1 MRPGYVSHPKAD
13 WPAKPPARVSPLV
26 GGGRCAAVL
35 GPVIQ
40 PAAHMPSPLMP
51 SAPTPLTFFPARP
64 LGEVDAVVMQAAPH
78 RDRAGV
84 GFRRGDVG
92 THTSRTIML
101 AELGTLFDAV
111 PAAASEEEIAVAIRQ
126 ANCLGTQTAAT
137 RRSTRQRLAELYGLD
152 PHVPVYRVLRR
163 LWQLD
168 VAGRPL
174 LALLVA
180 VARDP
185 LLAASA
191 AAIVPLAVGADFA
204 RGSMKEA
211 ILAATGDRISDAIL
225 DKVVRNAASSW
236 TQSGHLAGRTI
247 KVRRKVVATPATAA
261 LALYLAHAA
270 GFRGQ
275 LVFASGWTKLL
286 DADAATLRHLA
297 LEAKRA
303 GLIDVR
309 MAGDIVDTSFDRL
322 DPGFPTP
329 APSSQEGVA

>member
-1 MRPGYVSHPKAD
+1 
-13 WPAKPPARVSPLV
+13 
-26 GGGRCAAVL
+26 
-35 GPVIQ
+35 
-40 PAAHMPSPLMP
+40 
-51 SAPTPLTFFPARP
+51 
-64 LGEVDAVVMQAAPH
+64 MQAATALPFFPQRIAFKIKVGPKPRGYRE
-78 RDRAGV
+78 RDGV

-101 AELGTLFDAV
+101 AELTALFDAV
-111 PAAASEEEIAVAIRQ
+111 PTTASEVDITAAIRH
-126 ANCLGTQTAAT
+126 ANCLSKSTTST
-137 RRSTRQRLAELYGLD
+137 RRLTHQRLSELYALD

-163 LWQLD
+163 LWSLEPS
-168 VAGRPL
+168 GRPL

-180 VARDP
+180 IARDP
-185 LLAASA
+185 MLAASA
-191 AAIVPLAVGADFA
+191 PAVLLLPIGADFA
-204 RGSMKEA
+204 RGPMKDA
-211 ILAATGDRISDAIL
+211 IRAAIGDRLSDAVL

-236 TQSGHLAGRTI
+236 TQSGHLAGRSI
-247 KVRRKVVATPATAA
+247 KTRRKVTATPATAA

-286 DADAATLRHLA
+286 DADAATLRHFA

-322 DPGFPTP
+322 DPGSPTP

>member
-1 MRPGYVSHPKAD
+1 MWVGVVARQSWGAVSSRA
-13 WPAKPPARVSPLV
+13 AYTPL
-26 GGGRCAAVL
+26 
-35 GPVIQ
+35 
-40 PAAHMPSPLMP
+40 PLMHP
-51 SAPTPLTFFPARP
+51 SPTPLVFFPARP
-64 LGEVDAVVMQAAPH
+64 SGDVDALVVQASPR
-78 RDRAGV
+78 RDRADV
-84 GFRRGDVG
+84 GFRRGNVG

-111 PAAASEEEIAVAIRQ
+111 PAAATEEEIAAAIRE
-126 ANCLGTQTAAT
+126 ANCLGKQTAAT
-137 RRSTRQRLAELYGLD
+137 RRSTRQRLAELYGLN

-174 LALLVA
+174 LAILVA

-191 AAIVPLAVGADFA
+191 AAIVPLAVGTEFT
-204 RGSMKEA
+204 RGPMKEA
-211 ILAATGDRISDAIL
+211 ILVATGDRISDAIL

-247 KVRRKVVATPATAA
+247 KVRQKVIATPATAA
-261 LALYLAHAA
+261 MALYLANAA

-275 LVFASGWTKLL
+275 LVFANGWTKLL

-309 MAGDIVDTSFDRL
+309 MAGDIVDTAFDRL
-322 DPGFPTP
+322 DPGFPASTS
-329 APSSQEGVA
+329 SSQEGVA

>member
-1 MRPGYVSHPKAD
+1 MFFPTRPSGVAD
-13 WPAKPPARVSPLV
+13 ALVVQVSP
-26 GGGRCAAVL
+26 R
-35 GPVIQ
+35 
-40 PAAHMPSPLMP
+40 
-51 SAPTPLTFFPARP
+51 
-64 LGEVDAVVMQAAPH
+64 
-78 RDRAGV
+78 RDRADI

-101 AELGTLFDAV
+101 AELGALFNAV
-111 PAAASEEEIAVAIRQ
+111 PAAASAEEIAAAICQ
-126 ANCLGTQTAAT
+126 SNCLGKQTAAT

-261 LALYLAHAA
+261 MALYLANAA

-275 LVFASGWTKLL
+275 QIFASGWTKLL
-286 DADAATLRHLA
+286 DADLSALRHLA

-309 MAGDIVDTSFDRL
+309 MAGDVVDMSFDRL
-322 DPGFPTP
+322 DPGFPNP
-329 APSSQEGVA
+329 APTSQEGVA